1 MPGIRIP
8 YDALVLIGD
17 GKKAI
22 FYRNKGDGELPN
34 LIVEQVMTQDDVSS
48 RSRDDVPPGQA
59 AATPAEHGVAQGQW
73 QQFDES
79 RFADD
84 IAEALYK
91 AAHAGRYEKLVVAAP
106 PKTLGELRKAFH
118 KEVSVRIVAEVN
130 KDLTGHD
137 VGDIEAVLTS
147 HD

>member
-1 MPGIRIP
+1 
-8 YDALVLIGD
+8 
-17 GKKAI
+17 
-22 FYRNKGDGELPN
+22 
-34 LIVEQVMTQDDVSS
+34 
-48 RSRDDVPPGQA
+48 VPPGQA
-59 AATPAEHGVAQGQW
+59 AATPAEYGVAEGQW
-73 QQFDES
+73 QQFDEN

-84 IAEALYK
+84 IAAALYK

-118 KEVSVRIVAEVN
+118 KEVSARIVAEVN

-137 VGDIEAVLTS
+137 VGDIEAVLTA